1 MNISSPPR
9 LVAILTLA
17 ILLCAPDVV
26 LAISPRAA
34 SAISKAQAELQ
45 NVERVVSQAESR
57 ALTAIGLNIAAAVL
71 GLFAGSLPSL
81 KRRWTKTAGL
91 ALGIAIGSIAI
102 VNNNIYGIDAQA
114 IRADAAGLSEDAQNL
129 RTSAEDLRNTAD
141 PEDEA
146 AEINRL
152 LRSLFEIQKKRAAL
166 HSECFQHT
174 HGHTEGKGE
183 TAQVFT
189 LPGEVELAASSDN
202 SIKSR
207 PAVVRS
213 QEEVVFTASADA
225 NRLPEALAE
234 AQRKAQALAVQ
245 YFNGIRTRNGLAPLE
260 DAAMLTYVMS
270 PGWNR
275 ETAAERLKGAGPA
288 YRAYF
293 SFRCAALLE
302 DVTLMPAPKAA
313 GARAATQLALR
324 LDRIHVDV
332 DGSAGATGWIF
343 SVEAAGRPLFSMPKR
358 DFDDHPGRNN
368 YIPTAADQ
376 AAGVIHVSDNGPI
389 PIVVR
394 GKRSFGTDTATGTGT
409 VTANGG
415 TLQVRV
421 RQTAN
426 TTGGGAF
433 VFTFTATPVR

>member
-1 MNISSPPR
+1 MTISRAARVVP
-9 LVAILTLA
+9 ILTIA
-17 ILLCAPDVV
+17 ILLCAPH
-26 LAISPRAA
+26 LALAVSPRGA
-34 SAISKAQAELQ
+34 SVISKAQAELQ

-71 GLFAGSLPSL
+71 GLLAGSLPSL

-114 IRADAAGLSEDAQNL
+114 IRADAAGLSEDAENL

-146 AEINRL
+146 AEVSRV

-166 HSECFQHT
+166 HSACFQHAR
-174 HGHTEGKGE
+174 GLAEARNE
-183 TAQVFT
+183 TARTFT
-189 LPGEVELAASSDN
+189 LPGEVELSASADN
-202 SIKSR
+202 RIKSR

-213 QEEVVFTASADA
+213 EEEVVFTASADA

-234 AQRKAQALAVQ
+234 AQRKAQAMAVQ
-245 YFNGIRTRNGLAPLE
+245 HFNGIRTKNGLAPLE

-275 ETAAERLKGAGPA
+275 ETASERLKGAGPA

-302 DVTLMPAPKAA
+302 DVSLMPVSKAA
-313 GARAATQLALR
+313 GAKAATQLALR
-324 LDRIHVDV
+324 LDRIHVDE
-332 DGSAGATGWIF
+332 DGSSGLTGWIF
-343 SVEAAGRPLFSMPKR
+343 SVEAAGRPLFSMPNR
-358 DFDDHPGRNN
+358 NFDDRPGRND
-368 YIPTAADQ
+368 YIPAASDR
-376 AAGVIHVSDNGPI
+376 AAGVLQVSDGDPVA
-389 PIVVR
+389 VVVH
-394 GKRSFGTDTATGTGT
+394 GKRSFGGDTATGTGT
-409 VTANGG
+409 VPATGG
-415 TLQVRV
+415 TLQVQV
-421 RQTAN
+421 RQKAGTSRA
-426 TTGGGAF
+426 GAF